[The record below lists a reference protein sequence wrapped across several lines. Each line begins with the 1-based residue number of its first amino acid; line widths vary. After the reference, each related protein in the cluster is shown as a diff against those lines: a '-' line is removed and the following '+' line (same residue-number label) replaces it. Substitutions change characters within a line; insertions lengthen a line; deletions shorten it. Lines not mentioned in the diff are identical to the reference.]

1 LFNIDLSISSTSH
14 LNLEFDNQVARIYH
28 YERMAPKTVLI
39 TGCSKGGIGDAL
51 AQEFHR
57 KGVHVFA
64 TARSL
69 SKISHLKDMGIT
81 TFELDVT
88 SPDSIRNGVSFVEK
102 ETEGRLDFLVNNA
115 GMGTYLI
122 SLLSDFRRSI
132 KHADRLI

>member
-1 LFNIDLSISSTSH
+1 MSSTTHS
-14 LNLEFDNQVARIYH
+14 NLEFDNLLVRTYH
-28 YERMAPKTVLI
+28 CEKMAPKTALI
-39 TGCSKGGIGDAL
+39 TGCSEGGIGDAL

-88 SPDSIRNGVSFVEK
+88 SSDSIGNAVSFVGE
-102 ETEGRLDFLVNNA
+102 EAEGRLDFLVNNA
-115 GMGTYLI
+115 GMGTYLF
-122 SLLSDFRRSI
+122 SCCLAFEKVSRKLMD
-132 KHADRLI
+132 

>member
-1 LFNIDLSISSTSH
+1 MCSTNPS
-14 LNLEFDNQVARIYH
+14 NLGFDNLLSRTYH
-28 YERMAPKTVLI
+28 CEIMAPKTVLI

-88 SPDSIRNGVSFVEK
+88 SPDSIRNAISFVEK
-102 ETEGRLDFLVNNA
+102 ETEGRSDFLVNNA

-122 SLLSDFRRSI
+122 SLLFDFRRWI
-132 KHADRLI
+132 KNANGLI

>member
-1 LFNIDLSISSTSH
+1 MSSTSH
-14 LNLEFDNQVARIYH
+14 LNLEFDNQLVRAYH
-28 YERMAPKTVLI
+28 CETMAPKTVLI

-88 SPDSIRNGVSFVEK
+88 SPDSIRNAVSFIEK

-115 GMGTYLI
+115 GMGTYPI
-122 SLLSDFRRSI
+122 SLLFNFRRWS
-132 KHADRLI
+132 KSANGLI

>member
-1 LFNIDLSISSTSH
+1 MSSTTHS
-14 LNLEFDNQVARIYH
+14 NLEFDNLLVKTYH
-28 YERMAPKTVLI
+28 CEKMASKTVLI
-39 TGCSKGGIGDAL
+39 TGCSEGGIGDAL

-88 SPDSIRNGVSFVEK
+88 SSDSIKNAVSFIEK

-115 GMGTYLI
+115 GMGTLF
-122 SLLSDFRRSI
+122 SCCLAFKKVSRKLMD
-132 KHADRLI
+132 